1 MSLLDVKSIAL
12 PKSEGTVQT
21 LKPDSTRQKEASRQ
35 KLQKATREFESLFSF
50 YMLKSM
56 RQSVSFGND
65 KQEGALSSGLGKD
78 TFTEMFDMKMAE
90 KIATKGRQSISTLMY
105 NQMVK
110 QIDQKDEE
118 HSLDTSLTS
127 VRKTQAPSF
136 ELSGHASL
144 GDPVQNRLP
153 AKEPIVISTR
163 SESIHHPTL
172 SAFADAEPFEFDFSP
187 EPVSQSAI
195 NDTPQNFEVEPAIPI
210 ATPNQ
215 TSHAHRQIFALY
227 GEQIEKASRL
237 TSLDS
242 SLIASVIHA
251 ESSGD
256 AQAVSASGAKGL
268 MQLMDS
274 TAVHYDVSQP
284 FDPEENIRGGSRYL
298 KDLIDRFGD
307 LKLALAAYNAGPSNV
322 RKFNGIP
329 PFTETINYVSKVL
342 DGYPAG
348 DETAKVTQAK
358 ENEAI
363 DR

>member
-12 PKSEGTVQT
+12 SKRDGTAQT
-21 LKPDSTRQKEASRQ
+21 LKPDPTRQKEVARQ

-56 RQSVSFGND
+56 RQSVSFGKD

-90 KIATKGRQSISTLMY
+90 KIATKGKQSISTLMY

-118 HSLDTSLTS
+118 HPLDTSLTS
-127 VRKTQAPSF
+127 VRALQAPSF
-136 ELSGHASL
+136 KLSSHGATAAPAGQL
-144 GDPVQNRLP
+144 LP
-153 AKEPIVISTR
+153 AKDTIVIPAR
-163 SESIHHPTL
+163 SESTHRTTL
-172 SAFADAEPFEFDFSP
+172 SAFAEAEPFEFDLT
-187 EPVSQSAI
+187 PVTAFPKI
-195 NDTPQNFEVEPAIPI
+195 MNDVANNSEAKLETPLAP
-210 ATPNQ
+210 PNQ
-215 TSHAHRQIFALY
+215 IPYAHRQIFALY

-251 ESSGD
+251 ESSGN
-256 AQAVSASGAKGL
+256 AKAVSASGAKGL

-274 TAVHYDVSQP
+274 TAVKYDVSKP
-284 FDPEENIRGGSRYL
+284 FDPEENITAGSRYL
-298 KDLIDRFGD
+298 KDLMDRFGD

-322 RKFNGIP
+322 RKFNGMP
-329 PFTETINYVSKVL
+329 PFAETVNYVTKVL
-342 DGYPAG
+342 NGYAAV
-348 DETAKVTQAK
+348 DETVKATQAK